1 MAWTNTVSYQSFRV
15 SSSAGFSVVI
25 PGYSTF
31 YVFENLDPDTSYQ
44 FSIVGYTTVGDSV
57 STTVSGYTSVAPPLT
72 SFTASLTDAPGTIS
86 FTFTYNDTVPYS
98 TVLISSPGLPLPLT
112 LPIGIQQPFVLGG
125 FPTAPGPHIVTANGE
140 LANGQGSPGIQ
151 ATYVNP

>member
-1 MAWTNTVSYQSFRV
+1 MTWTNPVVYQSFRV
-15 SSSAGFSVVI
+15 GHSGGFSTVI
-25 PGYSTF
+25 PGYSAF
-31 YVFENLDPDTSYQ
+31 YVFENLQPDTAYT
-44 FSIVGYTTVGDSV
+44 FSIEGYNAVGASTAVEVSSYTAT
-57 STTVSGYTSVAPPLT
+57 APPLLQ
-72 SFTASLTDAPGTIS
+72 FTAATTVAPGTIS
-86 FTFTYNDTVPYS
+86 FTFRYNNAVPYQ

-112 LPIGIQQPFVLGG
+112 VPIGIQQPFVLGG